1 MHNNVITVEN
11 LSKRYLLGHRE
22 QQHVTFRDMLTREAK
37 NFARKSLDLAHGR
50 EIVQGDEI
58 EEFWALQDVSFDV
71 QKGEVLGIIGR
82 NGAGKSTLLKVIAGI
97 YIPGQG
103 EVTVEGKIAS
113 LIGGS
118 LGIDPELTGRE
129 NIELRGLFL
138 GLSKAEIRR
147 RLEDIIDFTEL
158 GSFIDLPFRT
168 YSAGMRARLDFAIS
182 TSIQAEILLLDE
194 GLGVGDASFVDKA
207 SKRMDSLARAAGIV
221 VVASHSEEL
230 LRQTCSEAALMDA
243 GQILAI
249 GTIDEVFT
257 RYNSSRA
264 A

>member
-1 MHNNVITVEN
+1 M
-11 LSKRYLLGHRE
+11 
-22 QQHVTFRDMLTREAK
+22 
-37 NFARKSLDLAHGR
+37 
-50 EIVQGDEI
+50 
-58 EEFWALQDVSFDV
+58 
-71 QKGEVLGIIGR
+71 
-82 NGAGKSTLLKVIAGI
+82 
-97 YIPGQG
+97 
-103 EVTVEGKIAS
+103 
-113 LIGGS
+113 
-118 LGIDPELTGRE
+118 
-129 NIELRGLFL
+129 RGLFL
-138 GLSKAEIRR
+138 GLNKAEIRR

-158 GSFIDLPFRT
+158 GPFIDLPFRT

-257 RYNSSRA
+257 RYNASLA